1 MNTDFYK
8 IRISPEVLKT
18 IVQDV
23 NYDGTEVG
31 VYSAMTQ
38 MLTGGTLGTSLFTGL
53 TIPILLKQNIVDL
66 GYYSVLDFNILQTDV
81 VNNFVIFPQG
91 VGSVGSYEINIQNT
105 SDKFVSVNLLSQYK
119 VDFGDGSPV
128 QNFPLDGVIKH
139 TYPSTPKTYTIV
151 VNQNGPWGVITVKK
165 QITMPATQSPII
177 LDPLGDAYFTPI
189 GGSWSSSPISYK
201 YLFTGDTTNQ
211 KRFQISKPYVNP
223 WPFPVTGN
231 TKSRLSEL
239 RNYSIPQYRLGPVF
253 RNRKLYG
260 SISSINAYDSDLK
273 LFYTAYT
280 IGDVNYIDYQNR
292 QTIYALPS
300 SGITEDTLADDI
312 QRPFITIPEDFI
324 KLPNN
329 QIGCRAC
336 GYYDVNIDI
345 RDLLSASG
353 NVLNPEYNGVVF
365 VTYSNCYSSSYV
377 EKPYTNPGNYP
388 RNFCVRRTAIND
400 VTIYYYKND
409 VILDNR
415 LNPSDFYSTTN
426 NPNICCEETPMA
438 QPIIKDEFL
447 LGISSQPEVQSNI
460 YVERGKLA
468 PYEKIHRLGEVNNLG
483 QLNRYGYG
491 YFDVE

>member
-23 NYDGTEVG
+23 NYNGTEVG

-38 MLTGGTLGTSLFTGL
+38 MLSGGTLGTSLFTGL
-53 TIPILLKQNIVDL
+53 TIPILIKQNIIDL
-66 GYYSVLDFNILQTDV
+66 GYYSVLDFNVLQTDV

-105 SDKFVSVNLLSQYK
+105 SDKFISTNLLSQYK
-119 VDFGDGSPV
+119 VDFGDGSPI

-139 TYPSTPKTYTIV
+139 TYPSTPKVYTIV

-211 KRFQISKPYVNP
+211 KRYQISKPYVNP

-253 RNRKLYG
+253 KNRQLYG

-292 QTIYALPS
+292 QTIYVLPS
-300 SGITEDTLADDI
+300 SGITENTLADDLQTPI
-312 QRPFITIPEDFI
+312 ITFPEDFI
-324 KLPNN
+324 KLPNGD
-329 QIGCRAC
+329 IGCKSC
-336 GYYDVNIDI
+336 NYGDVTIEVL
-345 RDLLSASG
+345 DLLNATN
-353 NVLNPEYNGVVF
+353 NVLNPEYNNKVF
-365 VTYSNCYSSSYV
+365 VQYNNCYGSSDVLKEYTEPGTYS
-377 EKPYTNPGNYP
+377 
-388 RNFCVRRTAIND
+388 RNFCVRRTAVNRI
-400 VTIYYYKND
+400 TAYYYKND
-409 VILDNR
+409 IIYDNIT
-415 LNPSDFYSTTN
+415 NPTEVLTRVAVGS
-426 NPNICCEETPMA
+426 CCEETSMA
-438 QPIIKDEFL
+438 QAIVKEEFL
-447 LGISSQPEVQSNI
+447 LGLSSQPEVQSNI
-460 YVERGKLA
+460 YIERGKLA
-468 PYEKIHRLGEVNNLG
+468 PYEKIHRLGEVNNFG

>member
-23 NYDGTEVG
+23 NYSGETVG
-31 VYSAMTQ
+31 VYSGMSE
-38 MLTGGTLGTSLFTGL
+38 MLSGGTLGTSLFTGL
-53 TIPILLKQNIVDL
+53 TIPILLKQNIIDL
-66 GYYSVLDFNILQTDV
+66 GYYSVLDFNVLQMDV
-81 VNNFVIFPQG
+81 VNNFVIYPQG
-91 VGSVGSYEINIQNT
+91 DGSVNSYEINVKNT
-105 SDKFVSVNLLSQYK
+105 SDQFSSVNLLSQYK
-119 VDFGDGSPV
+119 IDFGDGSPV

-139 TYPSTPKTYTIV
+139 TYPSTPKNYTIV

-165 QITMPATQSPII
+165 QITMPASQSPIV

-211 KRFQISKPYVNP
+211 KRYQISKPYVNP

-231 TKSRLSEL
+231 TKSRLAEL
-239 RNYSIPQYRLGPVF
+239 RNYGIPQYRIGPVI
-253 RNRKLYG
+253 RNGQLYG
-260 SISSINAYDSDLK
+260 KITQINAYDSDLK

-280 IGDVNYIDYQNR
+280 IGDVSYIDYQNR
-292 QTIYALPS
+292 QTFYTLPS

-312 QRPFITIPEDFI
+312 QVPILTVSEDYVTF
-324 KLPNN
+324 PNGD
-329 QIGCRAC
+329 IGCRAC
-336 GYYDVNIDI
+336 NFFDVRIDI

-353 NVLNPEYNGVVF
+353 NVLNPEYDGVVF
-365 VTYSNCYSSSYV
+365 VGYSNCFANTYLDKLYKV
-377 EKPYTNPGNYP
+377 PGNYYKD
-388 RNFCVRRTAIND
+388 FCVRRTASDD
-400 VTIYYYKND
+400 VVIYYYKND
-409 VILDNR
+409 VLLDNET
-415 LNPSDFYSTTN
+415 NPNDFYSITENTN
-426 NPNICCEETPMA
+426 LCCEETPMA
-438 QPIIKDEFL
+438 QSIVKDEFL
-447 LGISSQPEVQSNI
+447 LGLSSQPEVQSNI
-460 YVERGKLA
+460 YIERGKLA

>member
-53 TIPILLKQNIVDL
+53 TIPVFIKQNIIDL
-66 GYYSVLDFNILQTDV
+66 GYYSVLDFNVLQIDV

-91 VGSVGSYEINIQNT
+91 VDSAGSYEINVKNT
-105 SDKFVSVNLLSQYK
+105 SDEFISTNLLSQYK
-119 VDFGDGSPV
+119 VDFGDGSPIE
-128 QNFPLDGVIKH
+128 NFPLDGVIKH
-139 TYPSTPKTYTIV
+139 TYPSTPKKYTIT

-165 QITMPATQSPII
+165 QITLPATQFPII

-211 KRFQISKPYVNP
+211 KRYQISKPYVNP

-253 RNRKLYG
+253 RNRQLYG

-280 IGDVNYIDYQNR
+280 IGDVNYIDYQNK
-292 QTIYALPS
+292 QTIYVLPS
-300 SGITEDTLADDI
+300 SGITEDTLADDLQTPI
-312 QRPFITIPEDFI
+312 ITFPEDYI
-324 KLPNN
+324 KLPNGD
-329 QIGCRAC
+329 IGCKSC
-336 GYYDVNIDI
+336 NYGDVTIEVL
-345 RDLLSASG
+345 DLLNATN
-353 NVLNPEYNGVVF
+353 NVLNPEYNNKVF
-365 VTYSNCYSSSYV
+365 VQYNNCYGSSDVLKEYTEPGTYSRS
-377 EKPYTNPGNYP
+377 
-388 RNFCVRRTAIND
+388 FCVRRTAVDRIT
-400 VTIYYYKND
+400 VYYYKND
-409 VILDNR
+409 VIYDNIT
-415 LNPSDFYSTTN
+415 NPTEVLTRVTVGS
-426 NPNICCEETPMA
+426 CCEETSMA
-438 QPIIKDEFL
+438 QAIVKEEFL
-447 LGISSQPEVQSNI
+447 LGLSSQPEVQSNI
-460 YVERGKLA
+460 YIERGKLA
-468 PYEKIHRLGEVNNLG
+468 PYEKIHRLGEVNNFG